1 MIPDKN
7 QLSKECYVAKYQCDD
22 DSYIIQMM
30 IVSKLTIEY
39 NR

>member
-7 QLSKECYVAKYQCDD
+7 QLAKESYVAKYQCDD
-22 DSYIIQMM
+22 NSYIIQMM
-30 IVSKLTIEY
+30 IVSQLTIQY